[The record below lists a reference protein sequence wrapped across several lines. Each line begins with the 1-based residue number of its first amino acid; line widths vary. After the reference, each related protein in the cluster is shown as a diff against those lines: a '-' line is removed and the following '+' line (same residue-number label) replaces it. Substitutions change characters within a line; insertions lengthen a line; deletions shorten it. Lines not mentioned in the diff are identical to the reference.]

1 VVLYISGIIL
11 AYLLGAIP
19 FGYLI
24 AKYWGKI
31 DIRKEGSGNIGA
43 TNALRTM
50 GKKAGLSV
58 LILDLLKGLIAV
70 VFIGR
75 FFYQYNPGVNQFV
88 YIYIIAIAVICGH
101 IWTVFLSFKG
111 GKGVSTAL
119 GVLIGLIF
127 YDAKFGLIL
136 LLVLCA
142 WVLVVYFLKYVSL
155 GSIAAALVLPLGI
168 VIFIRNFQ
176 ALIFGILIASIVIY
190 SHRQNVHRLLTNTEK
205 KIKL

>member
-1 VVLYISGIIL
+1 MGIIL

-24 AKYWGKI
+24 AKYWAKI

-70 VFIGR
+70 TLIGR
-75 FFYQYNPGVNQFV
+75 LFYQYNSNIDQLTYV
-88 YIYIIAIAVICGH
+88 YVIGLTVICAH
-101 IWTVFLSFKG
+101 IWTIFLSFKG

-119 GVLIGLIF
+119 GVLVGLTV
-127 YDAKFGLIL
+127 YDVKFSLIL
-136 LLVLCA
+136 LLAFCIWFIIV
-142 WVLVVYFLKYVSL
+142 FFSKYVSL
-155 GSIAAALVLPLGI
+155 GSIAAALFLPIGLI
-168 VIFIRNFQ
+168 IFIKSLE

-190 SHRQNVHRLLTNTEK
+190 SHRQNVHKLLTNTER

>member
-1 VVLYISGIIL
+1 MILLLMGIIL

-24 AKYWGKI
+24 AKYWAKI

-70 VFIGR
+70 TLIGR
-75 FFYQYNPGVNQFV
+75 LFYQYNSNIDQLTYV
-88 YIYIIAIAVICGH
+88 YVIGLTVICAH
-101 IWTVFLSFKG
+101 IWTIFLSFKG

-119 GVLIGLIF
+119 GVLVGLTV
-127 YDAKFGLIL
+127 YDVKFSLIL
-136 LLVLCA
+136 LLAFCIWFIIV
-142 WVLVVYFLKYVSL
+142 FFSKYVSL
-155 GSIAAALVLPLGI
+155 GSIAAALFLPIGLI
-168 VIFIRNFQ
+168 IFIKSLE
-176 ALIFGILIASIVIY
+176 ALIFGILIASIVTGRMCINY
-190 SHRQNVHRLLTNTEK
+190 
-205 KIKL
+205 

>member
-1 VVLYISGIIL
+1 MILLLMGIIL

-24 AKYWGKI
+24 AKYWAKI

-70 VFIGR
+70 TLIGR
-75 FFYQYNPGVNQFV
+75 LFYQYNSNIDQLTYV
-88 YIYIIAIAVICGH
+88 YVIGLTVICAH
-101 IWTVFLSFKG
+101 IWTIFLSFKG

-119 GVLIGLIF
+119 GVLVGLTV
-127 YDAKFGLIL
+127 YDVKFSLIL
-136 LLVLCA
+136 LLAFCIWFIIV
-142 WVLVVYFLKYVSL
+142 FFSKYVSL
-155 GSIAAALVLPLGI
+155 GSIAAVLFLPIGLI
-168 VIFIRNFQ
+168 IFIKSLE

-190 SHRQNVHRLLTNTEK
+190 SHRQNVHKLLTNTER

>member
-1 VVLYISGIIL
+1 MILLLMGIIL

-24 AKYWGKI
+24 AKYWAKI

-70 VFIGR
+70 TLIGR
-75 FFYQYNPGVNQFV
+75 LFYQYNSNIDQLTYV
-88 YIYIIAIAVICGH
+88 YVIGLTVICAH
-101 IWTVFLSFKG
+101 IWTIFLSFKG

-119 GVLIGLIF
+119 GVLVGLAV
-127 YDAKFGLIL
+127 YDVKFGLIL
-136 LLVLCA
+136 LLAFCIWFIIV
-142 WVLVVYFLKYVSL
+142 FFSKYVSL
-155 GSIAAALVLPLGI
+155 GSIAAALFLPIGLI
-168 VIFIRNFQ
+168 IFIKSLE

-190 SHRQNVHRLLTNTEK
+190 SHRQNVHKLLTNTER

>member
-1 VVLYISGIIL
+1 MILLLMGIIL

-24 AKYWGKI
+24 AKYWAKI

-70 VFIGR
+70 TLIGR
-75 FFYQYNPGVNQFV
+75 LFYQYNSNIDQLTYV
-88 YIYIIAIAVICGH
+88 YVIGLTVICAH
-101 IWTVFLSFKG
+101 IWTIFLSFKG

-119 GVLIGLIF
+119 GVLVGLTV
-127 YDAKFGLIL
+127 YDVKFSLIL
-136 LLVLCA
+136 LLAFCIWFIIV
-142 WVLVVYFLKYVSL
+142 FFSKYVSL
-155 GSIAAALVLPLGI
+155 GSIAAALFLPIGLI
-168 VIFIRNFQ
+168 IFIKSLE

-190 SHRQNVHRLLTNTEK
+190 SHRQNVHKLLTNTER